1 MFTLGLIFFF
11 FWEWYI
17 LFPKNKSFITHS
29 FSVFTIW
36 SKIKSQMT
44 CIGCLLPVCCLVVL
58 LTRGYRS
65 HRCKYCKPDLSVIF
79 LQNDF
84 QLSCVLWAWAG
95 TTDVMVSF
103 AIDLSAVG
111 SLSSQDCKTALIKVW
126 TRVAPSSTGRCW
138 LDPGVPFCIF
148 VYISLMLLPS
158 AVSLLC
164 LKQMRREICLL
175 LSCWSTRQRKKL
187 YPWCIL
193 VSAAIQQQW
202 QCGSLRRMRCTM
214 STLCSWSPKEAFCWV
229 SPVLLWGRLYSKPDA
244 CASLPPW
251 GRSDNHRLLRRDKIT
266 PRMLQGGRNTLDTH
280 P

>member
-1 MFTLGLIFFF
+1 MYRLFVTSMLLG
-11 FWEWYI
+11 
-17 LFPKNKSFITHS
+17 
-29 FSVFTIW
+29 
-36 SKIKSQMT
+36 
-44 CIGCLLPVCCLVVL
+44 VL

-95 TTDVMVSF
+95 TADIMVSF

-158 AVSLLC
+158 AVSLRC

-187 YPWCIL
+187 YLWCIL
-193 VSAAIQQQW
+193 VSAAIQRQW

-214 STLCSWSPKEAFCWV
+214 STLCRWSPKEAFCWV